1 MCLSPR
7 EWLLQRSLKKKKKIY
22 RPTRTPDP
30 RTITLSLP
38 TRISPQPGQT
48 ADRQPGKAQDLQRK
62 GARTNV
68 RGPNHAPCHLI
79 YLFNPITPLQR
90 VPHVSRAHQIFMG
103 PNACDQWARSEQGGR
118 SRLPGTSSSSLRDVP
133 VFTCWPLSHQLSVT
147 ATGPNS

>member
-1 MCLSPR
+1 MTVLVP
-7 EWLLQRSLKKKKKIY
+7 EGVATAEIFKKNKKIKNQIH
-22 RPTRTPDP
+22 RPTRTPEP
-30 RTITLSLP
+30 RTITLFS

-103 PNACDQWARSEQGGR
+103 PNACDQWERSEQGGP
-118 SRLPGTSSSSLRDVP
+118 SRLPGTSSSSLRDVQ
-133 VFTCWPLSHQLSVT
+133 CSRAGH
-147 ATGPNS
+147 

>member
-7 EWLLQRSLKKKKKIY
+7 EWLLQRSLKKKKKNFSNPPSNKNA
-22 RPTRTPDP
+22 RPPHYHSFLHTY
-30 RTITLSLP
+30 LP
-38 TRISPQPGQT
+38 T

-62 GARTNV
+62 GARTKV

-133 VFTCWPLSHQLSVT
+133 VFTCWPLSDQLSVT